1 MNGIIRKKCR
11 HCRKLFVP
19 DHRNRSR
26 QKYCGLPECQ
36 MASKA
41 ASQKK
46 WLNKPENQD
55 YFQGPEHVE
64 RVRQWRKKNPKYW
77 KSKSKTTLVA
87 LQDPLIAQQTENNK
101 DICQITDNTLQ
112 DSLITQPSVLI
123 GLISNFIGSA
133 LQDDIANTL
142 LRLQQSGRD
151 ILNRQQTFKGG
162 QDDCEITDF
171 NQPGPQGAQKLQ
183 LDRPPPGTQPVY

>member
-1 MNGIIRKKCR
+1 MNGIIRRKCR

-26 QKYCGLPECQ
+26 QKYCGAPECRKK
-36 MASKA
+36 SKA

-55 YFQGPEHVE
+55 YFRGPDHVE

-77 KSKSKTTLVA
+77 KSKPKTTPVA

-101 DICQITDNTLQ
+101 HICQ
-112 DSLITQPSVLI
+112 
-123 GLISNFIGSA
+123 
-133 LQDDIANTL
+133 
-142 LRLQQSGRD
+142 
-151 ILNRQQTFKGG
+151 
-162 QDDCEITDF
+162 
-171 NQPGPQGAQKLQ
+171 LQ
-183 LDRPPPGTQPVY
+183 LGLTMHVVK

>member
-1 MNGIIRKKCR
+1 MNGIIRRKCR

-26 QKYCGLPECQ
+26 QKYCGAPECRKK
-36 MASKA
+36 SKA

-55 YFQGPEHVE
+55 YFRGPDHVE
-64 RVRQWRKKNPKYW
+64 RVQQWRKQNPGYG
-77 KSKSKTTLVA
+77 KSTSTKQSNA
-87 LQDPLIAQQTENNK
+87 LQDSLISQQAENNK
-101 DICQITDNTLQ
+101 DICQITDNALQ

-123 GLISNFIGSA
+123 GLISNFIGSV

-151 ILNRQQTFKGG
+151 ILNRQQTIKGG
-162 QDDCEITDF
+162 QNDCEIPDF
-171 NQPGPQGAQKLQ
+171 TRPGAQGAPKLQ
-183 LDRPPPGTQPVY
+183 LDRSPPGP